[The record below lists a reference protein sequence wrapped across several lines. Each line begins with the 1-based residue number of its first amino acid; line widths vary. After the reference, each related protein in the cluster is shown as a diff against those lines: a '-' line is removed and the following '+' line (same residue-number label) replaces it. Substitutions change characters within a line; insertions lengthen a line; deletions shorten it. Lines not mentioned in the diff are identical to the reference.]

1 VSVERPFSR
10 HLSELVSE
18 LAGRD
23 ARATAVLDGALT
35 LSYAELEE
43 RIDAV
48 AGGLRALGVG
58 SGSTIG
64 LLCTNRWEWLAAA
77 IGAQRIGA
85 RVAAFNTFAKA
96 WDLEYML
103 SHSATEVLICV
114 ASFRARDY
122 RDTLRELVPELAA
135 PEWSSERFPTLRH
148 VVVIGEA
155 PELPGVKTLADV
167 MAAAE
172 PLAPVPV
179 SAADDAFILYTS
191 GSSAR
196 PKAVPMQHYATIEN
210 GFSIGERMGL
220 DREDR
225 VFVSVPLFWAYGA
238 VNALPATLT
247 HGAALVLQAAF
258 EPRGALDLIE
268 QYRCT
273 AIYTLPNMTGAL
285 LAAEGFASAR
295 VASLRTGLMLGTEA
309 EIRRTLEE
317 LGVAKICNIYGGTE
331 TYGNC
336 CVTPSDWPAARR
348 LTSQGPAL
356 PGVRLRIAD
365 PATGELLPTGTVGEI
380 QVTGYVA
387 RGYVADE
394 SVASAQTFGA
404 DGWYRSGDLGSLDD
418 EGGLHFQSRAT
429 EMIKTGGINVA
440 PREVEEFLALHPA
453 IQNVAVV
460 GVPDERLAEVVVAF
474 VVARAGEGLTEPELR
489 AYCAERIASFK
500 VPARIHV
507 IPELPATDT
516 GKLARRALVDLDQ
529 TQSRSTAGAPRGSG
543 KSLRC
548 TASIHEP

>member
-1 VSVERPFSR
+1 VSAERPFSR

-18 LAGRD
+18 LAQRD
-23 ARATAVLDGALT
+23 PGAPAVLDGALT
-35 LSYAELEE
+35 LSYAELEQ

-48 AGGLRALGVG
+48 AGGLRALGVRW
-58 SGSTIG
+58 GSTVG

-77 IGAQRIGA
+77 IGAHRIGA

-103 SHSATEVLICV
+103 SHSDTEVLICV
-114 ASFRARDY
+114 DRFRARDY
-122 RDTLRELVPELAA
+122 RETLRELMPELASR
-135 PEWSSERFPTLRH
+135 EWSSERFPSLRH
-148 VVVIGEA
+148 VVVVGEA
-155 PELPGVKTLADV
+155 PELPGVTTLADV

-172 PLAPVPV
+172 PVEPFERVPV

-196 PKAVPMQHYATIEN
+196 PKAVPMQHYGTIEN

-220 DREDR
+220 GREDR

-247 HGAALVLQAAF
+247 HGGALVLQPAF

-268 QYRCT
+268 QHRCT

-285 LAAEGFASAR
+285 LAAEGFARAR
-295 VASLRTGLMLGTEA
+295 VSSLRTGLMLGTEA

-317 LGVAKICNIYGGTE
+317 LDVPKICNIYGGTE

-336 CVTPSDWPAARR
+336 CVTPSDWPDQRR

-365 PATGELLPTGTVGEI
+365 PSTGEILPTGEVGEI
-380 QVTGYVA
+380 QVTGYLA
-387 RGYVADE
+387 RGYLDDE
-394 SVASAQTFGA
+394 SGASAKAFGA

-418 EGGLHFQSRAT
+418 EGGLHFHSRAT

-440 PREVEEFLALHPA
+440 PREVEEFLAMHPA
-453 IQNVAVV
+453 IEHVAVV
-460 GVPDERLAEVVVAF
+460 GAPDERLAEVVVAF
-474 VVARAGEGLTEPELR
+474 VVARAGEDPTNGELR
-489 AYCAERIASFK
+489 SWCAERIASYK
-500 VPARIHV
+500 VPARIH
-507 IPELPATDT
+507 IIGELPATDT
-516 GKLARRALVDLDQ
+516 GKLARRALIELDQ
-529 TQSRSTAGAPRGSG
+529 TESRSTA
-543 KSLRC
+543 
-548 TASIHEP
+548 

>member
-1 VSVERPFSR
+1 VSAERPFSR
-10 HLSELVSE
+10 HLAELVSE
-18 LAGRD
+18 LARRD
-23 ARATAVLDGALT
+23 AGAPAVLDGALT
-35 LSYAELEE
+35 LSYGELDDRVE
-43 RIDAV
+43 AV
-48 AGGLRALGVG
+48 AGGLQALGVRWG
-58 SGSTIG
+58 GTVG

-103 SHSATEVLICV
+103 SHSDTEVLICV
-114 ASFRARDY
+114 QSFRSRDY
-122 RDTLRELVPELAA
+122 RETLQELVPELAT
-135 PEWSSERFPTLRH
+135 PEWTSERFPALRH
-148 VVVIGEA
+148 VVVVGEA
-155 PELPGVKTLADV
+155 PDLPGVKTFADV
-167 MAAAE
+167 MAEAE
-172 PLAPVPV
+172 PAEPVPV

-196 PKAVPMQHYATIEN
+196 PKAVPMQHYGTLEN

-220 DREDR
+220 TDGDR

-247 HGAALVLQAAF
+247 HGAALVLQSAF
-258 EPRGALDLIE
+258 EPQGALDLIE
-268 QYRCT
+268 QHQCT

-285 LAAEGFASAR
+285 LAAEGFAPPR

-317 LGVAKICNIYGGTE
+317 LDVPKICNIYGGTE

-336 CVTPSDWPAARR
+336 CVTPSDWPDQRR
-348 LTSQGPAL
+348 LTSQGPPL

-365 PATGELLPTGTVGEI
+365 PESGALQPTGAVGEI
-380 QVTGYVA
+380 QVTGYLA
-387 RGYVADE
+387 RGYLGDE
-394 SVASAQTFGA
+394 SGASAKAFGD

-418 EGGLHFQSRAT
+418 EGGLHFHSRAT

-453 IQNVAVV
+453 IENVAVV
-460 GVPDERLAEVVVAF
+460 GVSDERLTEVVVAF
-474 VVARAGEGLTEPELR
+474 VVARAGEAPTEQDLR

-500 VPARIHV
+500 VPARVHI
-507 IPELPATDT
+507 IAELPATDT
-516 GKLARRALVDLDQ
+516 GKLARRALVELDQ
-529 TQSRSTAGAPRGSG
+529 TQSRSPT
-543 KSLRC
+543 
-548 TASIHEP
+548 

>member
-1 VSVERPFSR
+1 VSTERPFSR

-18 LAGRD
+18 LARRD
-23 ARATAVLDGALT
+23 PEAPAVFDGELA
-35 LSYAELEE
+35 LSYAELDQ

-48 AGGLRALGVG
+48 AAALGALGVRW
-58 SGSTIG
+58 GSTVG

-103 SHSATEVLICV
+103 SHSDTEVLICV
-114 ASFRARDY
+114 DRFRARDY
-122 RDTLRELVPELAA
+122 RETLRELVPELAA
-135 PEWSSERFPTLRH
+135 PEWSSERFPSLRH
-148 VVVIGEA
+148 VIVVGEA
-155 PELPGVKTLADV
+155 QELPGIATLADV

-172 PLAPVPV
+172 PVEPVPV

-196 PKAVPMQHYATIEN
+196 PKAVPMQHYGTIEN

-220 DREDR
+220 RPDDR

-258 EPRGALDLIE
+258 EPRGALDLV
-268 QYRCT
+268 QRHRCT
-273 AIYTLPNMTGAL
+273 AIYTLPNMTAAL
-285 LAAEGFASAR
+285 LAAEGFGPER
-295 VASLRTGLMLGTEA
+295 VASLRTGLQLGTEA

-336 CVTPSDWPAARR
+336 CVTPSEWPDQRR

-365 PATGELLPTGTVGEI
+365 PSTGAVLPTGEVGEI
-380 QVTGYVA
+380 QVTGYLA
-387 RGYVADE
+387 RGYLADE
-394 SVASAQTFGA
+394 SGASARAFGA

-418 EGGLHFQSRAT
+418 EGGLHFHSRAT

-440 PREVEEFLALHPA
+440 PREVEEFLAMHPA
-453 IQNVAVV
+453 IENVAVV
-460 GVPDERLAEVVVAF
+460 GVPDERLTEVVVAF
-474 VVARAGEGLTEPELR
+474 VVARAGEEPSDAELR
-489 AYCAERIASFK
+489 SWCAERIASYK
-500 VPARIHV
+500 VPARIH
-507 IPELPATDT
+507 IIGELPATDT
-516 GKLARRALVDLDQ
+516 GKLARRVLVELDQ
-529 TQSRSTAGAPRGSG
+529 TESRSTA
-543 KSLRC
+543 
-548 TASIHEP
+548 

>member
-1 VSVERPFSR
+1 MTVERPFSR
-10 HLSELVSE
+10 HLSELVTE
-18 LAGRD
+18 LARRD
-23 ARATAVLDGALT
+23 AGATAVLDGALA
-35 LSYAELEE
+35 LSYAELDE

-48 AGGLRALGVG
+48 AGGLRALGVEW
-58 SGSTIG
+58 GSTVG

-77 IGAQRIGA
+77 IGAQRVGA

-103 SHSATEVLICV
+103 SHSDTEVLICV
-114 ASFRARDY
+114 DRFRARDY
-122 RDTLRELVPELAA
+122 RETLRELVPELAA
-135 PEWSSERFPTLRH
+135 PEWSSERFPRLRH
-148 VVVIGEA
+148 VIVVGDA
-155 PELPGVKTLADV
+155 PAPPGLPGVRTLMEV
-167 MAAAE
+167 MAGAE
-172 PLAPVPV
+172 PFAPVPV

-196 PKAVPMQHYATIEN
+196 PKAVPMQHYGAIEN
-210 GFSIGERMGL
+210 GFSIGERMAL
-220 DREDR
+220 TCSDR

-258 EPRGALDLIE
+258 EPGGALELIE
-268 QYRCT
+268 QHRCT

-285 LAAEGFASAR
+285 LGAEGFARAR
-295 VASLRTGLMLGTEA
+295 VTSLRTGLMLGTEA

-317 LGVAKICNIYGGTE
+317 LGVPKICNIYGGTE

-336 CVTPSDWPAARR
+336 CVTPSDWPDQRR
-348 LTSQGPAL
+348 LTSQGPPL

-365 PATGELLPTGTVGEI
+365 PVTGALQPTGAVGEI
-380 QVTGYVA
+380 QVRGYLA
-387 RGYVADE
+387 RGYLGDE
-394 SVASAQTFGA
+394 SGASAKAFGA

-418 EGGLHFQSRAT
+418 DGGLHFHSRAT

-453 IQNVAVV
+453 IEHVAVV

-474 VVARAGEGLTEPELR
+474 VVARAGEEPTPGELR
-489 AYCAERIASFK
+489 SWCAERIASYK

-507 IPELPATDT
+507 IGELPVTDT
-516 GKLARRALVDLDQ
+516 GKLARRSLVELDQ
-529 TQSRSTAGAPRGSG
+529 TESRSTA
-543 KSLRC
+543 
-548 TASIHEP
+548 

>member
-1 VSVERPFSR
+1 MSAERPFSR

-18 LAGRD
+18 LARRD
-23 ARATAVLDGALT
+23 AGAPAVLDGSLT
-35 LSYAELEE
+35 LSYAELEQ

-48 AGGLRALGVG
+48 AGGLRALGVQW
-58 SGSTIG
+58 GSTVG

-77 IGAQRIGA
+77 IGAQRVGA

-103 SHSATEVLICV
+103 SHSDTEVLICV
-114 ASFRARDY
+114 AGFRARDY
-122 RDTLRELVPELAA
+122 RETLRELVPELAS
-135 PEWSSERFPTLRH
+135 PQWSSERFPMLRH
-148 VVVIGEA
+148 VVVVGEA
-155 PELPGVKTLADV
+155 PELPGVVTLADV

-172 PLAPVPV
+172 PLEPVPV

-196 PKAVPMQHYATIEN
+196 PKAVPMQHYGAIEN

-220 DREDR
+220 TREDR

-238 VNALPATLT
+238 VNALPATFT
-247 HGAALVLQAAF
+247 HGATLVLQAAF
-258 EPRGALDLIE
+258 EPRAALDLIE
-268 QYRCT
+268 QHRCT

-285 LAAEGFASAR
+285 LAAEGFDSAR

-317 LGVAKICNIYGGTE
+317 LGVPKICNIYGGTE
-331 TYGNC
+331 NYGNC
-336 CVTPSDWPAARR
+336 CVTPSDWPDERR
-348 LTSQGPAL
+348 LTSQGLPL

-365 PATGELLPTGTVGEI
+365 PASGELLPTGAVGEI
-380 QVTGYVA
+380 QVSGYLA
-387 RGYVADE
+387 RGYLGDE
-394 SVASAQTFGA
+394 SGASATAFGA
-404 DGWYRSGDLGSLDD
+404 DGWYRSGDLGSLDED
-418 EGGLHFQSRAT
+418 GGLHFHSRAT

-453 IQNVAVV
+453 IENVAVV

-474 VVARAGEGLTEPELR
+474 VVARPGEDPSEAELR
-489 AYCAERIASFK
+489 SYCADRIAGFK

-516 GKLARRALVDLDQ
+516 GKLARRALVELDQ
-529 TQSRSTAGAPRGSG
+529 TQSRSTA
-543 KSLRC
+543 
-548 TASIHEP
+548 

>member
-1 VSVERPFSR
+1 VSAERPFSR

-18 LAGRD
+18 LARRD
-23 ARATAVLDGALT
+23 AGAPAVHDGALT
-35 LSYAELEE
+35 LSYAELED

-48 AGGLRALGVG
+48 AGGLRALGVEW
-58 SGSTIG
+58 GSTVG

-77 IGAQRIGA
+77 IGAQRAGA

-103 SHSATEVLICV
+103 SHSDTEVLVCV
-114 ASFRARDY
+114 ASFRSRDY
-122 RDTLRELVPELAA
+122 RETLRELVPELASA
-135 PEWSSERFPTLRH
+135 EWSSERFPALRD
-148 VVVIGEA
+148 VVVVGEA

-167 MAAAE
+167 MAAGE
-172 PLAPVPV
+172 PFAPVPV

-196 PKAVPMQHYATIEN
+196 PKAVPMQHYGTIEN

-220 DREDR
+220 EREDR

-268 QYRCT
+268 RHRCT
-273 AIYTLPNMTGAL
+273 AIYTLPNMSAAL
-285 LAAEGFASAR
+285 LAAEGFAPAR
-295 VASLRTGLMLGTEA
+295 VESLRTGLMLGTEA
-309 EIRRTLEE
+309 EIRRTLQE
-317 LGVAKICNIYGGTE
+317 LDVPKICNIYGGTE

-336 CVTPSDWPAARR
+336 CVTPSDWPDERR
-348 LTSQGPAL
+348 LTSQGPPL

-365 PATGELLPTGTVGEI
+365 PSTEEVLPTGAVGEI
-380 QVTGYVA
+380 QVSGYLA
-387 RGYVADE
+387 RGYLADE
-394 SVASAQTFGA
+394 SGAGATAFGA

-418 EGGLHFQSRAT
+418 EGGLHFHSRAT

-453 IQNVAVV
+453 IENVAVV
-460 GVPDERLAEVVVAF
+460 GVPDERLSEIVVAF
-474 VVARAGEGLTEPELR
+474 VVARAGEDLTENELR
-489 AYCAERIASFK
+489 SFCAERIASFK
-500 VPARIHV
+500 VPARVHV
-507 IPELPATDT
+507 IGELPTTDT
-516 GKLARRALVDLDQ
+516 GKLARRALVELDQ
-529 TQSRSTAGAPRGSG
+529 TQSRSTA
-543 KSLRC
+543 
-548 TASIHEP
+548 